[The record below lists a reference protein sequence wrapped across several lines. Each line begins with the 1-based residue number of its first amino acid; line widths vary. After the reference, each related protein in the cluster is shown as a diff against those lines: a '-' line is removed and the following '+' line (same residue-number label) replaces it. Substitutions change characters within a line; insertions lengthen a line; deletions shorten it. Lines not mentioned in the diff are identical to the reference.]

1 MPESFLTPAQ
11 LAEKY
16 PISRSTL
23 YSACQEGLLPHYRI
37 PAKRGSRGKYI
48 VKESEFL
55 AWLEANRQESLDLA
69 DDGELQHIS

>member
-1 MPESFLTPAQ
+1 MPETFLTPAQ

-55 AWLEANRQESLDLA
+55 AWLETNRQESLDLA
-69 DDGELQHIS
+69 DDGELQHIR

>member
-55 AWLEANRQESLDLA
+55 AWLEANRQESMDLA
-69 DDGELQHIS
+69 DDGDLRHIR